1 MDRWEDKRMNRFLP
15 SARFVPLMATT
26 LVLLALFSF
35 AATRY
40 PGFASMRVVANLF
53 RDNAFLGVTA
63 VGMTFVILSGG
74 IDLSVGGVLA
84 FTTILIAT
92 LVGQGWHPLAAITL
106 ALTLGVLFGSL
117 MGLLIHRYE
126 LPPFLVTLGGMF
138 FARGMAFMINAESV
152 GISHDFYD
160 RVLEFGITV
169 GPKARLTV
177 IALLWLT
184 VVLAAVFLAHWTAFG
199 RNVYAL
205 GGNEQSALLM
215 GLPVGWTRVAV
226 YALNGFCSA
235 LAGTVATF
243 YMGSGNP
250 AMGVALELDAIAAVV
265 IGGTLL
271 TGGSGFVAGT
281 LVGVLILGT
290 IQTVILFDGR
300 LNSWWMRIAI
310 GVLLLAFI
318 LLQRLLSRMTG
329 GRR

>member
-1 MDRWEDKRMNRFLP
+1 MSRFLP
-15 SARFVPLMATT
+15 SARFVPLIATA
-26 LVLLALFSF
+26 LVLVGLFSF
-35 AATRY
+35 AASQY

-53 RDNAFLGVTA
+53 RDNAFLGITA

-92 LVGQGWHPLAAITL
+92 LVERGWHPAPAMALAWS
-106 ALTLGVLFGSL
+106 LGTVFGAF

-138 FARGMAFMINAESV
+138 FARGMAFVVSPESV
-152 GISHDFYD
+152 GISHEFYD
-160 RVLEFGITV
+160 RVLEIGVRV
-169 GPKARLTV
+169 GPKARLTA
-177 IALLWLT
+177 IAMLWIA
-184 VVLAAVFLAHWTAFG
+184 VALAGVFVAHWTTFG

-215 GLPVGWTRVAV
+215 GLPVGATRVGV

-250 AMGVALELDAIAAVV
+250 AMGVALELDAIASVV

-271 TGGSGFVAGT
+271 SGGSGFVAGT
-281 LVGVLILGT
+281 LIGVLILGT

-318 LLQRLLSRMTG
+318 LLQRLLSRLTG
-329 GRR
+329 ARR